1 MSRWTSLAFRPVWS
15 QNVQK
20 GVNSLGHVVL
30 GACPGQADLDMEHM
44 SAWEPFEKPMG
55 MYENSV

>member
-1 MSRWTSLAFRPVWS
+1 MSRWTSLAFRSVWS

-20 GVNSLGHVVL
+20 GVNSLGHVL
-30 GACPGQADLDMEHM
+30 GACPGQADLVMEHM

-55 MYENSV
+55 TYESSV